1 MKTENE
7 LKKINLCRRC
17 KHGYLYNWN
26 YNKYARYMG
35 CPYSSHSHYPRKEC
49 VFYEKGNI
57 PFCPQH
63 KCDMKSHGTHG
74 DITIYRCPG
83 ETFDHLDKDWKPCG
97 TQHCSREV
105 WVHKNGLKRFVERGS
120 IDIKSKIAKELLDN
134 GFDIIE
140 STKVENWE

>member
-1 MKTENE
+1 MKKENE

-17 KHGYLYNWN
+17 KHGYLYKWE

-49 VFYEKGNI
+49 VFYEKGHV

-83 ETFDHLDKDWKPCG
+83 HTILFDKTKKMC
-97 TQHCSREV
+97 TREV
-105 WVHKNGLKRFVERGS
+105 WVHKNGLKRQVHENLDVESREG
-120 IDIKSKIAKELLDN
+120 KWKIN
-134 GFDIIE
+134 NCFDIIE